1 MLIPK
6 TSESVMLNLFQ
17 HLDPKIRCALKS
29 KNPLNAAKSRP
40 WSFVKEHG
48 PVLREERFF
57 DATRPGSWFFGTRS
71 RNKFGMTINGYCER
85 PDSVIPTKL
94 LVGIWMLLLY
104 RSNQERRTWTRSVG
118 TKN

>member
-40 WSFVKEHG
+40 SSKSMDPSFEKNGSSTLRVQVLGSSG
-48 PVLREERFF
+48 PDPETNL
-57 DATRPGSWFFGTRS
+57 G
-71 RNKFGMTINGYCER
+71 
-85 PDSVIPTKL
+85 
-94 LVGIWMLLLY
+94 
-104 RSNQERRTWTRSVG
+104 
-118 TKN
+118 